1 MGADAQSGGRRPA
14 VQAALTISYAAVAWS
29 LLAGNVSIAVGLQS
43 RSTALAG
50 TGADVLADMASSVVL
65 VWRFRTEL
73 HGGRPDHEVERRAH
87 LVASLA
93 LLAVAVGVAAGSF
106 AHLADGQ
113 GAKPD
118 LTGVAV
124 AAASVLVLPTL
135 AVIKLRIAAAVP
147 SRALRTDAVI
157 TLVGAATAVLSL
169 LGLILTRTLRWWA
182 ADPGAALGIAALAA
196 ATSIRELRSRNE
208 S

>member
-1 MGADAQSGGRRPA
+1 MSGERRSPVA
-14 VQAALTISYAAVAWS
+14 AALLVSYVAVAWS
-29 LLAGNVSIAVGLQS
+29 LVAGSISIVVGLQS
-43 RSTALAG
+43 RSTALVG

-65 VWRFRTEL
+65 VWRFRTGL
-73 HGGRPDHEVERRAH
+73 HGGRPGHEVERRAH
-87 LVASLA
+87 LVASFA
-93 LLAVAVGVAAGSF
+93 LLCVAVGVAAGSI
-106 AHLADGQ
+106 AHLAAGQ

-118 LTGVAV
+118 AAGVTV

-135 AVIKLRIAAAVP
+135 AMIKLRIAAAVP

-169 LGLILTRTLRWWA
+169 LGLVLTRTLHWWA
-182 ADPGAALGIAALAA
+182 ADPGAALGIAVLAA

-208 S
+208 D